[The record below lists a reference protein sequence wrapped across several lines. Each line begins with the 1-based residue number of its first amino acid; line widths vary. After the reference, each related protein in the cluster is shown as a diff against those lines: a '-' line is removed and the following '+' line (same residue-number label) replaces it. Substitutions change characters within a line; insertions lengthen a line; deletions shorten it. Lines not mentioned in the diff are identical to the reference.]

1 MVWRGEAMRVVIDTN
16 VVIAGLRCSCGASH
30 AIIRLVFARRLRP
43 VLSVPLV
50 LEHEEVMK
58 RTGMLP
64 HLEAADIEA
73 FLDGWCACGID
84 QPVYFGWRPVLN
96 DPDDDMLLE
105 LAVAG
110 GVEFL
115 ITSNVRDFRPAERFR
130 VAVVTPAEFVSYY
143 FSR

>member
-1 MVWRGEAMRVVIDTN
+1 MRVVIDTN
-16 VVIAGLRCSCGASH
+16 VVIAGLRSSRGASH
-30 AIIRLVFARRLRP
+30 AIIRMVFDGRLKP

-64 HLEAADIEA
+64 HLDVADIEV

-84 QPVYFGWRPVLN
+84 QPVHFGWRPALD

-105 LAVAG
+105 VAVAG

-115 ITSNVRDFRPAERFR
+115 ITANCRDFRPAGRFR
-130 VAVVTPAEFVSYY
+130 VAVVTPAQFVSW
-143 FSR
+143 FLSQ